1 MKVEIGIHTSAE
13 LFQELK
19 EQRIQFNPF
28 ALQLFE
34 DQMIQTKQGGQT
46 LSVLVT
52 TPSELGAPF
61 GATLAELLA
70 HAALKGL
77 EPCPLAVAP
86 YLLLQD
92 ISLTKDEYITLASLP
107 LAQEETYPRG
117 LYLRKRDDGVWLRG
131 YRCDDAFIFPPSM
144 KFVFIDA
151 KAKEGGKRLTFDYY
165 SFPTI
170 SLEICC
176 SF

>member
-1 MKVEIGIHTSAE
+1 MNVEIGNHTNAE
-13 LFQELK
+13 LLQELK
-19 EQRIQFNPF
+19 EQRIRFNPF

-34 DQMIQTKQGGQT
+34 DQLIQTKQRVQT

-61 GATLAELLA
+61 GATLAELLS

-92 ISLTKDEYITLASLP
+92 ISLTKDEYITVASLP

-144 KFVFIDA
+144 KFVFIDL
-151 KAKEGGKRLTFDYY
+151 KAPQEG
-165 SFPTI
+165 
-170 SLEICC
+170 
-176 SF
+176 

>member
-1 MKVEIGIHTSAE
+1 MKVEIGIHSSAE
-13 LFQELK
+13 FLQELK

-28 ALQLFE
+28 SLQLFE
-34 DQMIQTKQGGQT
+34 DQLIQTKQHAQT
-46 LSVLVT
+46 LSLTIV
-52 TPSELGAPF
+52 TPSELGASF

-70 HAALKGL
+70 HAGLKGL

-86 YLLLQD
+86 YLLLQG

-107 LAQEETYPRG
+107 LAQEETYTRG

-151 KAKEGGKRLTFDYY
+151 NSKE
-165 SFPTI
+165 
-170 SLEICC
+170 EEQH
-176 SF
+176 

>member
-1 MKVEIGIHTSAE
+1 MKVEIGNHTNAE
-13 LFQELK
+13 LLQELK
-19 EQRIQFNPF
+19 EQRIQFNQF

-34 DQMIQTKQGGQT
+34 DQLIQTKQRVQT
-46 LSVLVT
+46 LSLSIT

-61 GATLAELLA
+61 GATLAELLD

-86 YLLLQD
+86 YLLLQG

-151 KAKEGGKRLTFDYY
+151 KTKEGEQY
-165 SFPTI
+165 
-170 SLEICC
+170 
-176 SF
+176 

>member
-1 MKVEIGIHTSAE
+1 MKVEIGNHTNAE
-13 LFQELK
+13 LLQELK
-19 EQRIQFNPF
+19 DQRIQFNPF

-34 DQMIQTKQGGQT
+34 DQLIQTKQGGQT
-46 LSVLVT
+46 LSLLVT

-86 YLLLQD
+86 YLLLQG

-131 YRCDDAFIFPPSM
+131 YRCDGTFIFPPSM

-151 KAKEGGKRLTFDYY
+151 KTKEGEQY
-165 SFPTI
+165 
-170 SLEICC
+170 
-176 SF
+176 

>member
-13 LFQELK
+13 LLQELK

-28 ALQLFE
+28 ALQLFQ
-34 DQMIQTKQGGQT
+34 DQMLQTKQRGQT

-77 EPCPLAVAP
+77 EPCSLAVAP
-86 YLLLQD
+86 YLLLQG
-92 ISLTKDEYITLASLP
+92 ILLTKDEYITLASLP
-107 LAQEETYPRG
+107 LAQKDTYPRG

-151 KAKEGGKRLTFDYY
+151 KAKEEEQY
-165 SFPTI
+165 
-170 SLEICC
+170 
-176 SF
+176 

>member
-1 MKVEIGIHTSAE
+1 MKVEIGNHTNAE
-13 LFQELK
+13 LLQELK
-19 EQRIQFNPF
+19 KQHIQLNSF

-34 DQMIQTKQGGQT
+34 DQMIQTKQRVQT
-46 LSVLVT
+46 LSLSIT
-52 TPSELGAPF
+52 TPSDLGAPF
-61 GATLAELLA
+61 GATLAELLE
-70 HAALKGL
+70 HPALKGL

-86 YLLLQD
+86 YLLLQG

-151 KAKEGGKRLTFDYY
+151 KTKEGEQY
-165 SFPTI
+165 
-170 SLEICC
+170 
-176 SF
+176 

>member
-1 MKVEIGIHTSAE
+1 MKVGIGNHTNAE

-19 EQRIQFNPF
+19 EQHIQFNQF

-34 DQMIQTKQGGQT
+34 DQIIQTKQRGQT

-52 TPSELGAPF
+52 TPSELRAPF
-61 GATLAELLA
+61 GATLAELVA

-77 EPCPLAVAP
+77 EPCPLAVAS
-86 YLLLQD
+86 YLLLQG

-131 YRCDDAFIFPPSM
+131 YRCEDAFIFPPSM
-144 KFVFIDA
+144 KFLFIDL
-151 KAKEGGKRLTFDYY
+151 KAPHEG
-165 SFPTI
+165 
-170 SLEICC
+170 
-176 SF
+176 

>member
-1 MKVEIGIHTSAE
+1 VKVEIGNHTNAE
-13 LFQELK
+13 LLQELK

-34 DQMIQTKQGGQT
+34 DQLIQTKQRVQT
-46 LSVLVT
+46 LTLSIT

-86 YLLLQD
+86 YLLLQG

-107 LAQEETYPRG
+107 LVQEETYPRG
-117 LYLRKRDDGVWLRG
+117 LYLRKLDDGAWLRG

-144 KFVFIDA
+144 KFVFINL
-151 KAKEGGKRLTFDYY
+151 KAPQEG
-165 SFPTI
+165 
-170 SLEICC
+170 
-176 SF
+176 

>member
-13 LFQELK
+13 LLQALK
-19 EQRIQFNPF
+19 DQRIQFNPF

-34 DQMIQTKQGGQT
+34 DQMIQTKQRAQT
-46 LSVLVT
+46 LSLSII
-52 TPSELGAPF
+52 TPSELGASF
-61 GATLAELLA
+61 GATFAELLA

-86 YLLLQD
+86 YLLLQG
-92 ISLTKDEYITLASLP
+92 ISLTKDEYITLASSALE
-107 LAQEETYPRG
+107 QEKTYPRG

-151 KAKEGGKRLTFDYY
+151 KAKEEEQY
-165 SFPTI
+165 
-170 SLEICC
+170 
-176 SF
+176 

>member
-1 MKVEIGIHTSAE
+1 MNVEIGNHTNAE
-13 LFQELK
+13 LLQELK
-19 EQRIQFNPF
+19 EQRIRFNPF

-34 DQMIQTKQGGQT
+34 DQLIQTKQRVQT

-92 ISLTKDEYITLASLP
+92 ISLTKDEYITFASLP

-117 LYLRKRDDGVWLRG
+117 WYLRKRDDGVWLRG
-131 YRCDDAFIFPPSM
+131 YRCDDAFIFPPLM

-151 KAKEGGKRLTFDYY
+151 KAKEEEQY
-165 SFPTI
+165 
-170 SLEICC
+170 
-176 SF
+176 

>member
-1 MKVEIGIHTSAE
+1 M
-13 LFQELK
+13 LQELK
-19 EQRIQFNPF
+19 DQRIQFNPF

-34 DQMIQTKQGGQT
+34 DQLIQTKQRGQIV
-46 LSVLVT
+46 SVLVT

-86 YLLLQD
+86 YLLLQG
-92 ISLTKDEYITLASLP
+92 ISLTKDEYITLVSSP

-131 YRCDDAFIFPPSM
+131 YRCDDTFIFPPSM
-144 KFVFIDA
+144 KFVFIDL
-151 KAKEGGKRLTFDYY
+151 KAPQEG
-165 SFPTI
+165 
-170 SLEICC
+170 
-176 SF
+176 

>member
-1 MKVEIGIHTSAE
+1 MKVEIGTHSNADLVE
-13 LFQELK
+13 QLK
-19 EQRIQFNPF
+19 EQRIQLNPF

-34 DQMIQTKQGGQT
+34 DQMIQTTQCSQT
-46 LSVLVT
+46 LSVSVT

-86 YLLLQD
+86 YLLLQG
-92 ISLTKDEYITLASLP
+92 ISLTKDEYVTLASLP
-107 LAQEETYPRG
+107 IAQEDTYPRG
-117 LYLRKRDDGVWLRG
+117 LYLRRRDDGVWLRG

-151 KAKEGGKRLTFDYY
+151 KAKE
-165 SFPTI
+165 
-170 SLEICC
+170 EEQH
-176 SF
+176 

>member
-1 MKVEIGIHTSAE
+1 MKIEIGNHTNAE
-13 LFQELK
+13 LLQELK
-19 EQRIQFNPF
+19 ELRIQFNPF

-34 DQMIQTKQGGQT
+34 DQMIQTKQRGQIV
-46 LSVLVT
+46 SVLVT

-61 GATLAELLA
+61 GATLAELLT
-70 HAALKGL
+70 HGALKGL

-86 YLLLQD
+86 YLLIQG
-92 ISLTKDEYITLASLP
+92 ISLTKDEYITIASLP
-107 LAQEETYPRG
+107 LEQKDTYPRG

-151 KAKEGGKRLTFDYY
+151 KAKKGEQH
-165 SFPTI
+165 
-170 SLEICC
+170 
-176 SF
+176 